1 MLTSDVYRGKVVNK
15 ITDPVVKKFWTGE
28 FEKMAP
34 NQKVE
39 ASGPILNKV

>member
-1 MLTSDVYRGKVVNK
+1 MLTSDLFRQK
-15 ITDPVVKKFWTGE
+15 IVARVKDPVVKKFWITE

-39 ASGPILNKV
+39 AT